1 MSRLRTPGWSSAYS
15 LASVDLPIPGGPLR
29 WIRRGTAGV
38 YPGRSR
44 PAASRPPGSA
54 SGGWATDPPLV
65 RTRDVDNV
73 LSGAP
78 GASPEAAGRAGGTE
92 PGLLAAAAPGEWPD
106 VALSYRQHHADLV
119 RLALLLVGDRA
130 SAEDVVQDVFTRLCT
145 RRRVLAQDSALPYV
159 RAAVVNGCRSM
170 LRRRALAR
178 RVAVTRT
185 APGRD
190 SQESAEHAVIL
201 AEDRR
206 LVLAALAALPGR
218 RREVLVLRFYLGL
231 PVAEVAATLGI
242 SQGSVKSA
250 TARGLESLA
259 RLLGEER

>member
-1 MSRLRTPGWSSAYS
+1 M
-15 LASVDLPIPGGPLR
+15 
-29 WIRRGTAGV
+29 
-38 YPGRSR
+38 
-44 PAASRPPGSA
+44 
-54 SGGWATDPPLV
+54 V

-73 LSGAP
+73 LSGAR
-78 GASPEAAGRAGGTE
+78 GSSPEAAGLGSGTE
-92 PGLLAAAAPGEWPD
+92 PGRPAAAAPGEWPD
-106 VALSYRQHHADLV
+106 VALIYRRHQADLV

-145 RRRVLAQDSALPYV
+145 RRRVLAQDSALANV
-159 RAAVVNGCRSM
+159 RTAVVNGCRSM
-170 LRRRALAR
+170 LRRRAVAR
-178 RVAVTRT
+178 RFAVTRT

-190 SQESAEHAVIL
+190 TQESAEHTAIL

-206 LVLAALAALPGR
+206 LVLTALAALPGR

-231 PVAEVAATLGI
+231 PVAEVAAMLGI

-259 RLLGEER
+259 HRLGEER

>member
-1 MSRLRTPGWSSAYS
+1 VLAAEHPLPQEFWEHARLRRE
-15 LASVDLPIPGGPLR
+15 LAAVGGPL
-29 WIRRGTAGV
+29 
-38 YPGRSR
+38 PGISR
-44 PAASRPPGSA
+44 ACL
-54 SGGWATDPPLV
+54 ATDLTVV
-65 RTRDVDNV
+65 RTRDVDNI
-73 LSGAP
+73 LSGAL
-78 GASPEAAGRAGGTE
+78 GASPEAGGRASSTG
-92 PGLLAAAAPGEWPD
+92 PGRPAAAAPGEWPD
-106 VALSYRQHHADLV
+106 VVLIYRQHHADLV

-145 RRRVLAQDSALPYV
+145 RDRMLAQDSAVAYV
-159 RAAVVNGCRSM
+159 RAAVMNGCRSL

-178 RVAVTRT
+178 RVAVAR
-185 APGRD
+185 AVPWRD
-190 SQESAEHAVIL
+190 TQESAEHTAIL

-259 RLLGEER
+259 RRLGEER